1 MLSRFVA
8 GLLDENWTLGIEV
21 REGEGEELPNENIA
35 GLLELKVAGRKT
47 LPDFRIKPDKKYDQ
61 IFGIELRYSNSTAGA
76 LEHLDACESMVILE
90 FIFEQENLKVLKIS
104 LNMTDSLLSLDMD
117 FDSFST
123 FWTWEFDGLF
133 FSSLDVKF
141 GENIPLTRRFVF
153 QVFR

>member
-21 REGEGEELPNENIA
+21 REGEGEVLPDEKYCRTFGIELPNENIA

-47 LPDFRIKPDKKYDQ
+47 LPDFRIKPDEKYDQ

-90 FIFEQENLKVLKIS
+90 FG
-104 LNMTDSLLSLDMD
+104 
-117 FDSFST
+117 
-123 FWTWEFDGLF
+123 EFIIQ
-133 FSSLDVKF
+133 
-141 GENIPLTRRFVF
+141 NIL
-153 QVFR
+153 